1 MPTPKC
7 TDIKQLFPLC
17 TNALFAA
24 TSQIL
29 YICCEQKL
37 SAAQRIMP
45 MRVQAL
51 DYGVVRAF
59 ESCDK
64 YTIVLTD
71 TYLLALANDG
81 VRRLKQLSRS
91 STTCI

>member
-1 MPTPKC
+1 
-7 TDIKQLFPLC
+7 
-17 TNALFAA
+17 
-24 TSQIL
+24 
-29 YICCEQKL
+29 
-37 SAAQRIMP
+37 MP